1 MTLPALVLVHGG
13 EHAADCWDLTVAELR
28 RQEPALRVLA
38 VDLPGH
44 GEEPGELATA
54 TVADWVDCVVSR
66 IDAEGLDEVVVVGHS
81 LAGLTVPG
89 VVTKL
94 GSKRVR
100 EMILIAASVPPQGVA
115 IVDTLSGLMAWYARR
130 SARIGKSM
138 SMPALLAR
146 RSFCNGMTREQ
157 RQFTLARLCPESTAV
172 LMEPAD
178 RSALPDDVHRTWI
191 LTLRDKSL
199 SPTDQRRSIDALG
212 GVNTV
217 ISIDTCHDAMVSEP
231 RRLAQVLVERCRT

>member
-66 IDAEGLDEVVVVGHS
+66 IDAEGLNEVVVVGHS

-94 GSKRVR
+94 GSARVR

-115 IVDTLSGLMAWYARR
+115 IVDTLSGPIAWYARR
-130 SARIGKSM
+130 SARVGKSM

-157 RQFTLARLCPESTAV
+157 RQFTLSRLCPESTAV

-178 RSALPDDVHRTWI
+178 RSALPDDVPRTWI
-191 LTLRDKSL
+191 LTMRDKSL
-199 SPTDQRRSIDALG
+199 SPANQRRSIDALG

-217 ISIDTCHDAMVSEP
+217 ISLDTCHDAMVSEP
-231 RRLAQVLVERCRT
+231 RRLAQVLVERCRS